1 MRTSTLQSSKASSR
15 LWKLLAALLLVW
27 ILIPVGQVSARN
39 RKACWV
45 LTKHLVNGNARGTLT
60 FTYAEGDNLMGKKLL
75 NNKVVDAS
83 SPEGDLILDGEPIDE
98 TCHSYW
104 VEKGSVS
111 KDKIETVVFDASFAN
126 FKPTSCKE

>member
-1 MRTSTLQSSKASSR
+1 
-15 LWKLLAALLLVW
+15 
-27 ILIPVGQVSARN
+27 
-39 RKACWV
+39 
-45 LTKHLVNGNARGTLT
+45 
-60 FTYAEGDNLMGKKLL
+60 MGKKLL

-126 FKPTSCKE
+126 FKPTSCKEWFIHCANLKEIKGIENLNTEEVTDMVTCSMTAQCPVSILASSIRLR